1 MAVTS
6 TAGTG
11 FAISGI
17 ASGLDTD
24 AIVDQLLEL
33 EKAPF
38 RETEARKEGF
48 ENELSA
54 WRSLNTRLLALDI
67 SVGQLQSDDLFLNRK
82 ASSSNEETLKVDAKA
97 GKDLGNYS
105 FTVESLAVNQQLI
118 SDGYS
123 ESTSPLDIT
132 SVSIQIGT
140 ALFDPIEIDDES
152 RTLEGLRDAINVA
165 DQGVRASIIDAGES
179 AGSERYKLMLTAENS
194 GTAGEAS
201 FTFETTQGGSEP
213 VLNVLQAADDAEV
226 TLGTGVNAV
235 TIESSTNSIDVFG
248 GVSLELLKADP
259 GNPVTVTLESNRNP
273 VKSSIQNLL
282 RNYNDVA
289 DFFNEQFNFNSETGV
304 SGTLFGNRDL
314 LNLQNDM
321 VSAMTDP
328 RAGLELNSLAGI
340 GIGLDQAGHLAITDQ
355 DTFDQALE
363 DPDAIVELLNDPD
376 YGIITKL
383 NDVLEEATTASIG
396 TISNQEQ
403 YLQERIT
410 EMADK
415 NLEFLRRL
423 DDQER
428 LMRREFGEMERV
440 LSTLQ
445 SQSNQLSAQFGALLA
460 PV

>member
-24 AIVDQLLEL
+24 AIVTQLLEL

-48 ENELSA
+48 EKELSA
-54 WRSLNTRLLALDI
+54 WRSLNTRLLAVDI
-67 SVGQLQSDDLFLNRK
+67 SVSQLQGEDLFLNRTGT
-82 ASSSNEETLKVDAKA
+82 SSNEEVLKIQTSP
-97 GKDLGNYS
+97 GKDLGTYS

-118 SDGYS
+118 SDGYA
-123 ESTSPLDIT
+123 ESTAPLDIT
-132 SVSIQIGT
+132 SVAIQIGT

-165 DQGVRASIIDAGES
+165 DQGVSASIIDAGEA
-179 AGSERYKLMLTAENS
+179 AGSDRYKLMLTSEKS
-194 GTAGEAS
+194 GTAGAAS
-201 FTFETTQGGSEP
+201 FTFETTTGGSEP
-213 VLNVLQAADDAEV
+213 VLNTLQAADDAV
-226 TLGTGVNAV
+226 VKLGEGVNAV
-235 TIESSTNSIDVFG
+235 TITSSSNTVEDVFN

-259 GNPVTVTLESNRNP
+259 GNPVTVTLESDRNP
-273 VKSSIQNLL
+273 VKASLQNFM

-289 DFFNEQFNFNSETGV
+289 DFFSDQFRFNSETGV

-314 LNLQNDM
+314 INLQNDM
-321 VSAMTDP
+321 VSAVTDP
-328 RAGLELNSLAGI
+328 RPGLALNSLAAV
-340 GIGLDQAGHLAITDQ
+340 GIGLDQAGQLSIVNQ
-355 DTFDQALE
+355 GEFDKALQN
-363 DPDAIVELLNDPD
+363 PDALNELLNDPD
-376 YGIITKL
+376 RGVITQFDK
-383 NDVLEEATTASIG
+383 VLENATTASIG
-396 TISNQEQ
+396 IISNQEQ
-403 YLQERIT
+403 FLQERIT

-423 DDQER
+423 DARER
-428 LMRREFGEMERV
+428 ILRREFGEMERV

-445 SQSNQLSAQFGALLA
+445 SQSTQLGALLA